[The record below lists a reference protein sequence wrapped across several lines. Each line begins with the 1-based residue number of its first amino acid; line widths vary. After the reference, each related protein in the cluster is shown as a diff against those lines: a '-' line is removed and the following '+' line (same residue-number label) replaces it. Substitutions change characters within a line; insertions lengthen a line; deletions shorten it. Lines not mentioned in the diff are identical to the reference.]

1 MTDTLPSG
9 ERGLTLD
16 AVVRVLVPVGLG
28 VLTWVLVLL
37 AGGAVLSIGSASVFA
52 VVLLAGLG
60 VLFVPV
66 YRFRPWE
73 PGLTERV
80 LAFGRR
86 RRDTLVVAVLLFVL
100 VRLPVIS
107 DLLEPVLA
115 LLLLPLRVVPQIL
128 FGVTVFYGA
137 RVGDQAGQLLFDL
150 GRLYAEFLWL
160 YVVAAGVVLLVPRRG
175 E

>member
-1 MTDTLPSG
+1 MTDTLASSDHRPVLG
-9 ERGLTLD
+9 
-16 AVVRVLVPVGLG
+16 AVARVLVPVGTG
-28 VLTWVLVLL
+28 VLTWILVLL
-37 AGGAVLSIGSASVFA
+37 AGGAVLSSSVSVFS
-52 VVLLAGLG
+52 VVLLAGVG

-66 YRFRPWE
+66 YQFRPWE

-86 RRDTLVVAVLLFVL
+86 RRHTLVVAVGLFVL
-100 VRLPVIS
+100 VRLPVVS
-107 DLLEPVLA
+107 DLLGPVLS

-137 RVGDQAGQLLFDL
+137 RVGDSAGQLLFDV

-160 YVVAAGVVLLVPRRG
+160 YAVGAGIVLLVLRG
-175 E
+175 GE